1 MHQNQLMDDLIRLFE
16 RHLKEIDKEEED
28 LIGYITKY
36 SNDLSNKSCKK
47 KVQDFKKKSRRF
59 SISVQ
64 KSFILIEKH
73 FPDLEEGEHAK
84 HLFALLVQAD
94 LIFNQ
99 SFVGFIKPF
108 RNINELKTFLEK
120 KYEDGLKK
128 KVPVEAEVEA
138 EYQFAWYWLKY
149 QLIWKARI
157 YAKKKL
163 LEQILEKLQTYV
175 SYSYFVQLGEEEKE
189 EFHQYLDDV
198 KNYGEKKIEENR
210 YYRLVDLNLEE
221 DKDFNGND
229 FNGNGFN
236 VNGFNSVKYGF
247 KVNGF
252 NSFKHGLNGNGGF
265 FDDLD
270 FERFL
275 LERMFKQSLPA
286 TDSDKT
292 KSEQQKKDSDKTKS
306 EQQEKDSD
314 KTKSEQQ
321 EKDSDKTKS
330 EQQEKDS
337 DETKPEQQDI
347 DSESMLEDSESSE
360 SIDETKPEQQDIDSE
375 SMLEDS
381 ESSESIDE
389 TKPEEQDKDSD
400 ETKPEQQDID
410 SESMLEDSES
420 SESIDETKP
429 EEQDKDSDETKPEQ
443 QDIDSESML
452 EDSEDSESILEDSES
467 ILEDSESSE
476 SILEDSESILK
487 DSESILED
495 SESILKDSESML
507 EDSESSESI
516 LEDSE
521 SSESILED
529 SESILEDSESSESIL
544 EDSESILKDSESI
557 LEDSED
563 SESILEDSEDSESIL
578 EDSEDSES
586 ILEDSES
593 ILEDS
598 ESSESIDETK
608 PEDDTDRW
616 NSERF
621 KHLWF
626 LCENCDTLIYKKLFL
641 EQKGVCSECGATLQL
656 TSSERIQ
663 LLIDHGTWR
672 PMNMTLSSMDVLD
685 KKHTTFDIKMVQK
698 YSIVI
703 YEGIYDFFFHNQF
716 LKKKN
721 ALKILARY
729 NSTLVDIVNVVLEKK
744 FIKYLNL
751 DSKKIIN
758 IIQDIID
765 TGLRTV
771 QFVLFE
777 IGKKMRIFFY
787 WVQIKKYLL
796 NFQLILKFN
805 KKLANLKEKLLSQDK
820 FLKIA
825 AIFLIKIELD
835 FPEEKRKMR
844 KIKKFFPFYPGND
857 PETNYFLWLRKHTSI
872 CLMETYL
879 VFKKWKYWF
888 ENRCYG
894 LLEEFYR
901 FGSNILVEYVKKQD
915 RYDCD
920 NMMDHIHNDDP
931 LYWTNIRGLEYSREI
946 EDFYLYYNKEKAE
959 APAWG
964 RLWAFCLLQLMK
976 DFSATTIRILDNKE
990 KFKFCKKKEETY
1002 IEDTEDTD
1010 EDIEEEYPL
1019 TYASLTKEEKE
1030 YIDASVELIRS
1041 TLNLGKDEFIDTE
1054 EEQCYNDYNISYQ
1067 KETGLLDAIQTG
1079 IGKINGFTVA
1089 LGVMDFQFMGGS
1101 MGSVVGEKISRLIQY
1116 ATEHF
1121 LPLIL
1126 VCASGGARMQEG
1138 SYSLMQMNKIAA
1150 VLHTHQKEKN
1160 LLYISVLTSPT
1171 TGGVTASFGM
1181 LGDVTIVEPNAYIAF
1196 AGKRVIEQTLNQIVD
1211 DEDQISDY
1219 LFDFGMFDS
1228 MVPRALLKNV
1238 LSQIIDLYMYG
1249 NYI

>member
-64 KSFILIEKH
+64 KSFLLIEKH

-347 DSESMLEDSESSE
+347 DSESMLEDSE
-360 SIDETKPEQQDIDSE
+360 
-375 SMLEDS
+375 
-381 ESSESIDE
+381 
-389 TKPEEQDKDSD
+389 
-400 ETKPEQQDID
+400 
-410 SESMLEDSES
+410 
-420 SESIDETKP
+420 
-429 EEQDKDSDETKPEQ
+429 
-443 QDIDSESML
+443 
-452 EDSEDSESILEDSES
+452 DSESILEDSES

-544 EDSESILKDSESI
+544 EDSESILK
-557 LEDSED
+557 D

>member
-1 MHQNQLMDDLIRLFE
+1 MDQNKNRLMDNLISLFE
-16 RHLKEIDKEEED
+16 GHLKEIDSEEEE
-28 LIGYITKY
+28 LIDYINQY
-36 SNDLSNKSCKK
+36 SNDLSKKSCKK
-47 KVQDFKKKSRRF
+47 KVQDFKKKSRR
-59 SISVQ
+59 SVQ
-64 KSFILIEKH
+64 KSFLLIEKH
-73 FPDLEEGEHAK
+73 FPDLEEGEQSK
-84 HLFALLVQAD
+84 SLFELLEKAD
-94 LIFNQ
+94 LAFNQ

-108 RNINELKTFLEK
+108 RNIKELKTFLDK

-128 KVPVEAEVEA
+128 KVPVEAE
-138 EYQFAWYWLKY
+138 FAWYCLKY

-157 YAKKKL
+157 YAKKKF
-163 LEQILEKLQTYV
+163 LEKILEELKTYV
-175 SYSYFVQLGEEEKE
+175 SYFYFVELGEEEKE

-198 KNYGEKKIEENR
+198 KNYGEKKIEENG
-210 YYRLVDLNLEE
+210 YYRLEKLNLEE
-221 DKDFNGND
+221 DK
-229 FNGNGFN
+229 FN

-247 KVNGF
+247 RVNGF
-252 NSFKHGLNGNGGF
+252 NSFGHGLNGN
-265 FDDLD
+265 FDRFDLN

-275 LERMFKQSLPA
+275 LERLLEIPDNLENK
-286 TDSDKT
+286 DSKET
-292 KSEQQKKDSDKTKS
+292 KSEQQNKDSKETKS
-306 EQQEKDSD
+306 EQQDKDSNE
-314 KTKSEQQ
+314 TKSEQ
-321 EKDSDKTKS
+321 
-330 EQQEKDS
+330 
-337 DETKPEQQDI
+337 
-347 DSESMLEDSESSE
+347 
-360 SIDETKPEQQDIDSE
+360 
-375 SMLEDS
+375 
-381 ESSESIDE
+381 
-389 TKPEEQDKDSD
+389 QDKDSD

-429 EEQDKDSDETKPEQ
+429 EK

-452 EDSEDSESILEDSES
+452 EDSEDSESSES
-467 ILEDSESSE
+467 IDETKPEEQD
-476 SILEDSESILK
+476 
-487 DSESILED
+487 
-495 SESILKDSESML
+495 KDSESML

-521 SSESILED
+521 SSESMLEDSESILED
-529 SESILEDSESSESIL
+529 SESILEDSESIL
-544 EDSESILKDSESI
+544 
-557 LEDSED
+557 
-563 SESILEDSEDSESIL
+563 
-578 EDSEDSES
+578 EDSES

-598 ESSESIDETK
+598 ESSESMLEDSESMLEDSESIDETK
-608 PEDDTDRW
+608 PEEDTDRW

-716 LKKKN
+716 LFLKKKN

-751 DSKKIIN
+751 YSKKIIN

-777 IGKKMRIFFY
+777 IGNKIRIFFY
-787 WVQIKKYLL
+787 WVKINKHLF
-796 NFQLILKFN
+796 NFQLILKLN
-805 KKLANLKEKLLSQDK
+805 KCLANLKEKLLSQDK
-820 FLKIA
+820 LLKIA
-825 AIFLIKIELD
+825 AIFLIKIELY

-844 KIKKFFPFYPGND
+844 KIKKLFPFYPGND

-901 FGSNILVEYVKKQD
+901 FGSNIFVEYVKKQD

-976 DFSATTIRILDNKE
+976 DFSATTISILDNKE
-990 KFKFCKKKEETY
+990 KFQFCKKKEETY

-1150 VLHTHQKEKN
+1150 VLHTHQKEKS

-1238 LSQIIDLYMYG
+1238 LSQIIDLYTYG